1 MDYETLRALVNTN
14 YLRVEMDMTDL
25 SDTKEMLVSA
35 KHNMDKETFEKSK
48 THKDEIMKYI
58 HDVEKKENRIL
69 TLIHKINLLDERY
82 KELPLNVEDILE
94 YKGFDMNNPSDLSK
108 VIKIADENR
117 DKHYRFYFELRK
129 SILEEYHPTPQEIA
143 VARFY
148 DKVTKM
154 AFEYAKT
161 FDDFWFCD
169 IASKYREMA
178 LLPDNADVTAIENDF
193 NEEIDKYCAC
203 KDYNLDFSHL

>member
-14 YLRVEMDMTDL
+14 YLRVEMDMADL

-35 KHNMDKETFEKSK
+35 KHNMDKDTFEKIK

-94 YKGFDMNNPSDLSK
+94 
-108 VIKIADENR
+108 I
-117 DKHYRFYFELRK
+117 
-129 SILEEYHPTPQEIA
+129 
-143 VARFY
+143 
-148 DKVTKM
+148 
-154 AFEYAKT
+154 
-161 FDDFWFCD
+161 
-169 IASKYREMA
+169 
-178 LLPDNADVTAIENDF
+178 
-193 NEEIDKYCAC
+193 
-203 KDYNLDFSHL
+203 